1 MKEMKDLEPTS
12 CQRKPTKLR
21 NLIHK
26 TEAFDILHT
35 KYAEVKESV
44 QKMFF

>member
-1 MKEMKDLEPTS
+1 MKEMKDLEPAS

-35 KYAEVKESV
+35 KYAEVGKFV
-44 QKMFF
+44 HNFY